1 MTLETQSNNQSVVEE
16 KPKGWG
22 GARPGAGRPKG
33 LLTRISAGE
42 ILEEIENVVGLPFA
56 TQLALCYQQALFG
69 DDERL
74 KLEYNRLILSKVVAD
89 KVDITS
95 NGQQIQSPTLNFT
108 PKEIPDYVD
117 ITPKEI
123 E

>member
-1 MTLETQSNNQSVVEE
+1 MELETNSKNQTAQEE
-16 KPKGWG
+16 KPKWG

-33 LLTRISAGE
+33 LLTRISAGD
-42 ILEEIENVVGLPFA
+42 ILEEIEQVVGLPFA
-56 TQLALCYQQALFG
+56 TQLALCYQQALYG

-95 NGQQIQSPTLNFT
+95 NGESIAPQLNFA
-108 PKEIPDYVD
+108 PKEIPDY
-117 ITPKEI
+117 IEI
-123 E
+123 DVKPA

>member
-1 MTLETQSNNQSVVEE
+1 MELETNSKNQTAQEE
-16 KPKGWG
+16 KPKWG

-33 LLTRISAGE
+33 LLTRISAGD
-42 ILEEIENVVGLPFA
+42 ILEEIEQVVGLPFA
-56 TQLALCYQQALFG
+56 TQLALCYQQAIHG

-95 NGQQIQSPTLNFT
+95 NGQSIAPQLVFT
-108 PKEIPDYVD
+108 PSEIPDYID
-117 ITPKEI
+117 ITDNVQHP
-123 E
+123 

>member
-1 MTLETQSNNQSVVEE
+1 MELETNSKNQTAQEE
-16 KPKGWG
+16 KPKWG

-42 ILEEIENVVGLPFA
+42 ILEEIEQVVGVPFA
-56 TQLALCYQQALFG
+56 TQLALCYQQALYG
-69 DDERL
+69 DDDRL

-95 NGQQIQSPTLNFT
+95 NGQTLQAPQLNFA
-108 PKEIPDYVD
+108 PKEIPDYID
-117 ITPKEI
+117 IDVKPA
-123 E
+123 

>member
-1 MTLETQSNNQSVVEE
+1 MELETDSNKQTVLEE
-16 KPKGWG
+16 KSKWG
-22 GARPGAGRPKG
+22 GKREGAGRPKG

-56 TQLALCYQQALFG
+56 TQLALCYQQALYG
-69 DDERL
+69 DDDRL

-95 NGQQIQSPTLNFT
+95 NGETLQSPTLNFA
-108 PKEIPDYVD
+108 PKEIPDY
-117 ITPKEI
+117 I
-123 E
+123 EADVRQLP